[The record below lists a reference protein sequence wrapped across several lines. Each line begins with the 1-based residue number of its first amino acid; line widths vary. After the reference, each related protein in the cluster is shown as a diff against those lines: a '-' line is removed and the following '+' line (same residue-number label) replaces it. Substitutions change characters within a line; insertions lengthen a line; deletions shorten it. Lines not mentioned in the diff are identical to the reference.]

1 MALSYLLRII
11 KNNFALSIIYAKFAK
26 IDTFYFKVEGRM
38 KHFLAIKDCRKDEIV
53 AILQKCI
60 DIKNDF
66 LNGIRIHSHFKD
78 KVLAMIFEK
87 NSTRTRISFEVGA
100 YQLGGSAIFLSNK
113 DIQLSRGEGVKDSA
127 RVISSMVDMI
137 MIRTF
142 SHSKIEEFATNS
154 SKPVINGLS
163 DEFHPTQLI
172 ADYLT
177 MIENGI
183 SLGLVAP
190 YAKNVEST
198 PRKPIVCY
206 IGDGNNMAHSW
217 LFMASKLGFELRIAT
232 PKGYEANSDF
242 INLAAQLKDENTKI
256 IITNNPKEAANG
268 ANVITTDTWISMG
281 QENEKEK
288 RVRDFQGFCID
299 SDLMK
304 LGDNAIFLH
313 CLPAYRG
320 YEVSDEVIESPQS
333 KVFEE
338 AENRLHAQKGI
349 MATLLQNGEK

>member
-1 MALSYLLRII
+1 
-11 KNNFALSIIYAKFAK
+11 
-26 IDTFYFKVEGRM
+26 M
-38 KHFLAIKDCRKDEIV
+38 KHFLALKDCSREDIV

-60 DIKNDF
+60 EIKNGF
-66 LNGIRIHSHFKD
+66 LSGVRIHPYFKD

-127 RVISSMVDMI
+127 RVISSMVDMV

-142 SHSKIEEFATNS
+142 EQSKIEEFAKYS
-154 SKPVINGLS
+154 SVPVINGLS
-163 DEFHPTQLI
+163 DDFHPTQLI

-183 SLGLVAP
+183 SLGLTAP
-190 YAKNVEST
+190 YAPLDSNNSSRT
-198 PRKPIVCY
+198 APRKPIVCY

-217 LFMASKLGFELRIAT
+217 LFMAARLGFELRIAT
-232 PKGYEANSDF
+232 PRGYEPKSDF
-242 INLAAQLKDENTKI
+242 VKFAIDSAHNSAKI
-256 IITNNPKEAANG
+256 TITNDIKVAAEG

-281 QENEKEK
+281 QESEKEV
-288 RVRDFQGFCID
+288 RVHDFQGFCVN
-299 SDLMK
+299 SEFMK

-320 YEVSDEVIESPQS
+320 YEVSDEVMESPQS

-349 MATLLQNGEK
+349 MSFLAEQ